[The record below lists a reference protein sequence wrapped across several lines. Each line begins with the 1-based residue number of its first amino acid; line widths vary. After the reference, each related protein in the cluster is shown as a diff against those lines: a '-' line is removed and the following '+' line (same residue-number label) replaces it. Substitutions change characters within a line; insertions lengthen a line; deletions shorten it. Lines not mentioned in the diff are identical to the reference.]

1 MFKKDSEKTV
11 TVESMYTVH
20 DWANSETVEQM
31 EHDVLARVHTRTIN
45 NGAPAL
51 SLEIHTKG
59 RNGKPQVRLTD
70 VTRETLED
78 LRDMFA
84 AVCEDLGKS

>member
-11 TVESMYTVH
+11 TVESMYTVV
-20 DWANSETVEQM
+20 DWANSED
-31 EHDVLARVHTRTIN
+31 DVLARVHTRTIN
-45 NGAPAL
+45 SGPPAL

>member
-11 TVESMYTVH
+11 TVESMYTVV
-20 DWANSETVEQM
+20 DWANSED
-31 EHDVLARVHTRTIN
+31 DVLARVHTRTIN
-45 NGAPAL
+45 NGPPAL

-70 VTRETLED
+70 VSRETLED
-78 LRDMFA
+78 LRDMFT
-84 AVCEDLGKS
+84 AVCEDLS

>member
-11 TVESMYTVH
+11 TVESMYTVV
-20 DWANSETVEQM
+20 DWANSED
-31 EHDVLARVHTRTIN
+31 DVLARVHTRTIN
-45 NGAPAL
+45 NGPPAL

>member
-20 DWANSETVEQM
+20 DWANSETGD
-31 EHDVLARVHTRTIN
+31 DVLARVHTRTIN

-70 VTRETLED
+70 VSRETLED